1 MSAYETFRP
10 ADVPWINMIPT
21 HWETKRLKE
30 LLAERKESNNP
41 VKTTDILSLTNT
53 RGVIPYAQKG
63 NIGNKSKENLEN
75 YKLAYPNDLVLNSMN
90 VIIGS
95 VGLSQYFGAVS
106 PVYYMLYPRKNDNI
120 RYFEYIF
127 KLKTIQEYLKGLG
140 NGILAIRMRI
150 PMIKLNNV
158 LLPVPPREEQ
168 DHIVRYLDWQ
178 VSKINKLIAAKKK
191 EIAVL
196 EEYKQTVIDKAVT
209 RGISKHDFAASNVS
223 WIKQI
228 PSSWKIKR
236 IKEYFS
242 FSKGLSITKSDLVEV
257 GIPVI
262 SYGQVHS
269 KRNTGVKVE
278 EHLLRYVPD
287 SYFESYPN
295 ALVNKGDFIFAD
307 TSEDYFGVGNCV
319 YIDVADTLFAGY
331 HTIIARSNHNEYG
344 KYFAYLFRSSTWRYQ
359 IRKRVNGVKVFSITQ
374 KILGSANILIP
385 PKNEQAEIVEYLDDI
400 CGRIDSIIANIYKRI
415 DLLHEYR
422 IRLVSDVV
430 TGQIDVRGIEIPEYE
445 YVEEE
450 SDEESD
456 DIESVKEE
464 TEEQE
469 EN

>member
-196 EEYKQTVIDKAVT
+196 EEYKQTAIDEAVT
-209 RGISKHDFAASNVS
+209 KGISNHDFVTSNVD
-223 WIKQI
+223 WIEQI
-228 PSSWKIKR
+228 PSSWKLKK

-242 FSKGLSITKSDLVEV
+242 FGKGLSITKANLVEE

-278 EHLLRYVPD
+278 QHLLRYVPD
-287 SYFESYPN
+287 TYLELSPN

-307 TSEDYFGVGNCV
+307 TSEDYLGVGNCV
-319 YIDVADTLFAGY
+319 YIDVTNTLFAGY
-331 HTIIARSNHNEYG
+331 HTIIARSKHNENG
-344 KYFAYLFRSSTWRYQ
+344 KFFAYLFRSSAWRYQ
-359 IRKRVNGVKVFSITQ
+359 IRKRVNGVKVYSITQ
-374 KILGSANILIP
+374 KILGTASVLIP

-400 CGRIDSIIANIYKRI
+400 CGRVDAIIENLYKRI
-415 DLLHEYR
+415 DIFHEYR
-422 IRLVSDVV
+422 TRLISDVV
-430 TGQIDVRGIEIPEYE
+430 TGQIDVRGIEIPDYE

-450 SDEESD
+450 SDEETD
-456 DIESVKEE
+456 ETEGADEE
-464 TEEQE
+464 VEEQE
-469 EN
+469 E